1 MSDTEKLS
9 NYTAI
14 IARLRAVR
22 TREENVALATGTLRA
37 FTVVT
42 AIILVALAVEAVFH
56 LETTGRT
63 ALALATLVAI
73 GIAKGRL
80 AVPALL
86 RRMGILAH
94 KSDDNVALQVG
105 RHVPQLQDRLLN
117 ALQLVRDTMGAA
129 RPTWSLALVDAGFS
143 DVATRFATVDMR
155 PVVDVTPLRRASRRA
170 LALAVVAVLGF
181 TAMPTTLAGAAW
193 RIINFRTDFAPPA
206 PFDFIVK
213 PGDVDVVKGQQ
224 VVLAA
229 RTTSPD
235 QPAIRFHIR
244 EASQTD
250 FDVAPAAADSAGL
263 YTHRI
268 AAIRTSLVYY
278 AEAEGYRSRM
288 YEIRVTDRP
297 VIRSLR
303 ARLTFPAYTKLPAR
317 VLDENAGDVSAPVGT
332 TVGLSLSLNKDVAR
346 ATIVFDDSQRVALS
360 VQGASASGS
369 FRVMRDRRYHVELVD
384 AAGITNADPITYAI
398 SAVPDEG
405 PRIELVEP
413 DVSADLDESMREV
426 LLVRIAD
433 DYGFSKLVLHYRLAA
448 SKYEKPQEKYATLAI
463 PLPVAQS
470 REMEVPYLWNLTS
483 LSLVPEDVVAYYVE
497 VFDNNTV
504 TGPRSARSAEHTLRL
519 PSLEEVFAKADRTQD
534 KALDDLEK
542 TMQAAEE
549 ARRALESVQRE
560 MKQQNTDKL
569 DWQQKK
575 KLEEV
580 LKRHEQMQEQ
590 VRQTAES
597 LSKMNEEMR
606 EQNLIS
612 EETLQ
617 KYQELQNLMKQV
629 DAPELREAMKKLN
642 EAMQQM
648 QPEQMRQAMEKFE
661 FSEQQF
667 RESIE
672 RTMELF
678 KRIQIEMKT
687 EELTKRAEDLAR
699 RQEELARQ
707 TEQTNPSNKDEL
719 NRLAEQQKQLAK
731 DAEAMQRELDELQK
745 KMAEMPPQEMPM
757 QEMSDAQQQLS
768 EANLSQE
775 MNEASEMCEGG
786 QCQSASKKQKKA
798 ADQMKKFAQ
807 QMQKVQKKL
816 NENQQ
821 KMTQQALQKAL
832 DNVLELSKKQE
843 SLRNQS
849 QRLQPS
855 SQQFREMTQRQ
866 QQIGQELAQTANDI
880 MELSKK
886 SFAVTPKMGQHLG
899 EALKKMSEATK
910 SMQNRDNRMGGEQQG
925 GAMTELNE
933 SAKQISKS
941 MQSQKSG
948 GGGGGGSM
956 MQQLRQMAQSQQS
969 LNAMTQ
975 QMGQQQG
982 MSQQQMAQ
990 MQRMAAQQGALQKS
1004 LEQLNEEAKRSEEGR
1019 RILGDLRRIAEE
1031 MQEVVRDMQSGNVNP
1046 ETIDKQERILSRL
1059 LDASRSTR
1067 ERDWEKKRRSQTGT
1081 DVARRSP
1088 GSLDPR
1094 LTDPSQA
1101 GRSDVQRA
1109 VSEGYSREYEQ
1120 LIRQYFEALGKVK

>member
-9 NYTAI
+9 NYNAI

-22 TREENVALATGTLRA
+22 TREENVALATGTLHA
-37 FTVVT
+37 LT
-42 AIILVALAVEAVFH
+42 AITAIVLVALAVESVFH
-56 LETTGRT
+56 LGITERT
-63 ALALATLVAI
+63 VLALATLAAI
-73 GIAKGRL
+73 IAAKVWL
-80 AVPALL
+80 VVPALL
-86 RRMGILAH
+86 RRLGILAH
-94 KSDDNVALQVG
+94 KSDDHVALQVG

-117 ALQLVRDTMGAA
+117 VLQLVRDTMTAA

-143 DVATRFATVDMR
+143 DVATRFATVDTR
-155 PVVDVTPLRRASRRA
+155 PVVDVTPLRRAFRRA
-170 LALAVVAVLGF
+170 VAIAVVAAFGLA
-181 TAMPTTLAGAAW
+181 AMPGTLTGAAW

-206 PFDFIVK
+206 PFDFIVE
-213 PGDVDVVKGQQ
+213 PGDADVVKGQEI
-224 VVLAA
+224 VLAA

-235 QPAIRFHIR
+235 QPAIRFHMR
-244 EASQTD
+244 EASQTA
-250 FDVAPAAADSAGL
+250 FDVAPAHRDSSGRF
-263 YTHRI
+263 THRI
-268 AAIRTSLVYY
+268 ASIRSTLIYY

-303 ARLTFPAYTKLPAR
+303 TRLAFPAYTKLPAR
-317 VLDENAGDVSAPVGT
+317 SLDENAGDVSAPVGT
-332 TVGLSLSLNKDVAR
+332 TVSVSLSMNKDVAR
-346 ATIVFDDSQRVALS
+346 ATIVFDDSQRVALA

-369 FRVMRDRRYHVELVD
+369 FRVMRDRRYHFELVD
-384 AAGITNADPITYAI
+384 AAGISNADPISYTI
-398 SAVPDEG
+398 TAVADEG
-405 PRIELVEP
+405 PRIELLEP
-413 DVSADLDESMREV
+413 DVTADLDESMREV
-426 LLVRIAD
+426 LLVRIGD
-433 DYGFSKLVLHYRLAA
+433 DYGFSKLVLHFRLSA
-448 SKYEKPQEKYATLAI
+448 SKYEKPQEKYTALAI
-463 PLPVAQS
+463 PLPITQT

-483 LSLVPEDVVAYYVE
+483 LSLAPEDVVSYYVE

-519 PSLEEVFAKADRTQD
+519 PSLDEVFAKADRTQD

-549 ARRALESVQRE
+549 ARRALENVQRE

-580 LKRHEQMQEQ
+580 LTRHEQMQEQ
-590 VRQTAES
+590 VRKTAES
-597 LSKMNEEMR
+597 MQKLNEEMQQ
-606 EQNLIS
+606 QNVIS
-612 EETLQ
+612 EETLK
-617 KYQELQNLMKQV
+617 KYQELQNLMKEV
-629 DAPELREAMKKLN
+629 DAPELREAMKKMN

-648 QPEQMRQAMEKFE
+648 NPEQMRQAMEKFQ

-678 KRIQIEMKT
+678 KRVQIEQKT
-687 EELTKRAEDLAR
+687 EELTKRAEELAR
-699 RQEELARQ
+699 KQEELARR
-707 TEQTNPSNKDEL
+707 TEQADARNKEEL
-719 NRLAEQQKQLAK
+719 DRLAKEQKELAK
-731 DAEAMQRELDELQK
+731 EAEALKRELDELQK
-745 KMAEMPPQEMPM
+745 KMAEMPQQEMPM
-757 QEMSDAQQQLS
+757 QEMQEAQQQLS
-768 EANLSQE
+768 EAKMSEE

-786 QCQSASKKQKKA
+786 QCQSASKKQKKT
-798 ADQMKKFAQ
+798 ADQLKKFAEQMKK
-807 QMQKVQKKL
+807 MQKKL

-843 SLRNQS
+843 ALRNQS
-849 QRLQPS
+849 ARLQPS
-855 SQQFREMTQRQ
+855 SQQFREMTQQQ

-899 EALKKMSEATK
+899 EAMKKMSEATK

-1019 RILGDLRRIAEE
+1019 RVLGDLRRIAEE

-1081 DVARRSP
+1081 DVARRTP

-1109 VSEGYSREYEQ
+1109 VSEGYTRDYEA
-1120 LIRQYFEALGKVK
+1120 LIRQYFEALGKMK